1 MRFEDKVKKDLQN
14 AIGNEKE
21 PNKDLYLKVIS
32 NQSLT
37 KKKKFN
43 FKPLLMALSICVVIL
58 IVGLSLIKPSPN
70 FDNTYNAIIQIDV
83 NPSIEMIVN
92 EKNEVLSV
100 NGLNDEGKMIIY
112 NEKIIGESLENAL
125 QTIINLEISLGYLTK
140 NNDNEITYTISAKN
154 ENIVKKIQDNTK
166 DITNNILNTRN
177 IAANIKNK
185 IGKSKE
191 ELIET
196 ISKLDPTINLE
207 IINNYDELVNLIK
220 TNHLEMI
227 DFVNIKLE
235 EYYRQ
240 FLNYEIVLQEK
251 NLIQDAIKAKNEL
264 YQEIYTNYSAFI
276 QELKDTYTMI
286 QQNYYDYFINPESEY
301 QKSLLELVNLKEE
314 LLIQQHIVD
323 NISEDDLTI
332 IIEKAK
338 LTKLKTQ
345 YELSEAALSSIEIT
359 AQKSYDLVIKTFN
372 AILESL
378 SLIEKNLPTEI
389 STINFKIV
397 YDTTEKINNF
407 KNDLITKFMTN
418 YKDEIEK
425 AKNSIINR
433 KANIIASLNQT
444 KKI

>member
-166 DITNNILNTRN
+166 DITNNILNTKN
-177 IAANIKNK
+177 IAASIKNK

>member
-14 AIGNEKE
+14 AIGNDKE

-43 FKPLLMALSICVVIL
+43 FKPLLMALSICVIIL

-92 EKNEVLSV
+92 EKNEVLAV

-112 NEKIIGESLENAL
+112 NEKIVGKSLENAL

-154 ENIVKKIQDNTK
+154 ENIVKKIQTNTK
-166 DITNNILNTRN
+166 DITNNVLNAKN
-177 IAANIKNK
+177 IAVSINNK

-196 ISKLDPTINLE
+196 ITKLDPTINLE
-207 IINNYDELVNLIK
+207 NVNNYDELVNLIK
-220 TNHLEMI
+220 ANHLEMV

-264 YQEIYTNYSAFI
+264 YQEIYTSYSAVI
-276 QELKDTYTMI
+276 KELNDTYTLI
-286 QQNYYDYFINPESEY
+286 QQNYYDCFINPESEY
-301 QKSLLELVNLKEE
+301 QKSLIELVNLKEE
-314 LLIQQHIVD
+314 LLIQQHLVD
-323 NISEDDLTI
+323 NMSEDDLKI

-338 LTKLKTQ
+338 LTKLKAQ

-372 AILESL
+372 TILDSL
-378 SLIEKNLPTEI
+378 SIIEKNLPTEI
-389 STINFKIV
+389 STINFKIT

-407 KNDLITKFMTN
+407 KNDLITKFMTK
-418 YKDEIEK
+418 YKNDIEN
-425 AKNSIINR
+425 AKNAIINR
-433 KANIIASLNQT
+433 KTNIIASLNQT

>member
-140 NNDNEITYTISAKN
+140 NNNNEITYTISAKN

-166 DITNNILNTRN
+166 DITNNILNTKN
-177 IAANIKNK
+177 IAASIKNK

>member
-177 IAANIKNK
+177 IAASIKNK